1 VTRTRKA
8 GMRALAVGLAAG
20 ALGAGAGTTTAATP
34 AFAMHVHAR
43 LAPVSG
49 TAAAGRF
56 DGLLAMSGV
65 GVTPA
70 SRTAALPRPGEHW
83 RLAWKVTLPAS
94 KGPTTASLQ
103 IKADSGAASVTR
115 LLCVDCTAGANG
127 ILTLPWSQALRI
139 VASDAEVVVHT
150 ASTTLR
156 GEVRVDEARP
166 QPTP

>member
-1 VTRTRKA
+1 VTRTRKT
-8 GMRALAVGLAAG
+8 GMRALAVGLAVS

-34 AFAMHVHAR
+34 AFAMHVQAR

-56 DGLLAMSGV
+56 DGLLAMSG
-65 GVTPA
+65 GGLKPA
-70 SRTAALPRPGEHW
+70 ARAAAVPRPGQHW
-83 RLAWKVTLPAS
+83 QLAWRITLPAIS
-94 KGPTTASLQ
+94 GPATASLQ
-103 IKADSGAASVTR
+103 VKAASGAASVVR
-115 LLCVDCTAGANG
+115 VLCAGCTTGATG

-139 VASDAEVVVHT
+139 AASDAEVVVHT

-166 QPTP
+166 QPVP